1 MAASFPTSVKSFPTR
16 SAGQTI
22 ASSILNDLQDEV
34 VAVETAL
41 TSGLAANASLVTDGS
56 STIRWQA
63 VPRAVV
69 TNTAVQTIPTATST
83 VVTFD
88 TEVADVGGLHSTSVN
103 TGRLTCPSGGDG
115 LYAVKGFVSWVGN
128 ATGGRQIAIKKN
140 GSTQYANVIV
150 PGNVTYGPSGGT
162 SIDLPL
168 VAGDYVELVV
178 YQDSGGNLNIS
189 ADQRFSMVKV
199 G

>member
-16 SAGQTI
+16 SDGQTI
-22 ASSILNDLQDEV
+22 SASIVNDLQDEV

-41 TSGLAANASLVTDGS
+41 TTSIAANASLVTDGS
-56 STIRWQA
+56 STIQWKA
-63 VPRAVV
+63 TPRAVV
-69 TNTAVQTIPTATST
+69 TNTAAQTIPTATST

-88 TEVADVGGLHSTSVN
+88 TESVDVGGLHSTSSN
-103 TGRLTCPSGGDG
+103 TGRLTCPAAGDG